1 MGIFSR
7 TRDIVAAN
15 VTDLLDRAEDPAKM
29 IRMIILEMEET
40 LVEVRASA
48 ARAIADQKEMRRSIS
63 KLEKLQENW
72 KDKAALALSKDRED
86 LAKQALIEK
95 QKATDMADRLKSEI
109 EVIDDGLKAYEQD
122 ISKLQGKLREART
135 RQNSISA
142 RLDSAET
149 SYRLRELNNGGRVE
163 DAFTRFETL
172 ERRVDEAEGRAEAA
186 GMGGR
191 PKSLEEEI
199 GDLETNDRVDA
210 ELAAM
215 KKSQGAKPST
225 AAKEA

>member
-1 MGIFSR
+1 
-7 TRDIVAAN
+7 
-15 VTDLLDRAEDPAKM
+15 
-29 IRMIILEMEET
+29 MIILEMEET